1 MANVFSSLRFPKSKI
16 GKLCI
21 VLLVLL
27 AIVGGFFAVRTL
39 SDPYGC
45 RILDGVSIA
54 GLDVG
59 GMTQGE
65 ARKALKEAA
74 EEVLTG
80 QELVVCLPG
89 ASLSLS
95 SADTCIRLDCRKAVK
110 EAYAIGRTGTRE
122 ERLSAAQAVRDD
134 GHQMGILPYLTY
146 DTAYIQQALEAYAR
160 QYDTELTQPSC
171 RLEGAMPDLSTDGHP
186 EDAPC
191 QTLLLTLGTP
201 EAHLDVAAALEQIAG
216 VYDRAFAAAAADGY
230 RVTVEVIPDSVP
242 REPDLDAIFDEFC
255 IAPVDDTLDMQT
267 YQLVPGSYGCRFDPE
282 AARKLARDTAW
293 GDTISIPMEYVEPDI
308 LGEEVY
314 FRDVLG
320 SCETKHNNNEN
331 RNTNLRLLC
340 EALNGVVLEPGQE
353 FSYNDTLGE
362 RTAEKGYK
370 PAPAYSGNRLT
381 DAIGGGV
388 CQGSTTLYNCVLLA
402 DLEVV
407 FRACHGAAVSYVPI
421 GLDAAVNWGTTD
433 FRFRNSSHFPIKITA
448 EVSDGYV
455 KMQILGTDEK
465 DYYIKMTSGYGD
477 SNEKVIYAVSYKCRY
492 DKETDEL
499 ISKERE
505 AFSSY
510 YRNIG

>member
-1 MANVFSSLRFPKSKI
+1 MANISSMLRFSKSTMT
-16 GKLCI
+16 KLC
-21 VLLVLL
+21 LALAFLL
-27 AIVGGFFAVRTL
+27 AVAACFFVVHVL

-45 RILDGVSIA
+45 RIADGVTIA

-65 ARKALKEAA
+65 ARKALKQAA
-74 EEVLTG
+74 EDVLNG
-80 QELVVCLPG
+80 QSLVVNLPE
-89 ASLSLS
+89 ASISLSPSDVHLQ
-95 SADTCIRLDCRKAVK
+95 LDCRKAVK
-110 EAYAIGRTGTRE
+110 DAYAVGRGAAGDDSQT
-122 ERLSAAQAVRDD
+122 AAQDPQYQL
-134 GHQMGILPYLTY
+134 GLLPYLTY
-146 DTAYIQQALEAYAR
+146 DAAYIQETLEDYAR
-160 QYDTELTQPSC
+160 QYDTVLTQPGC
-171 RLEGAMPDLSTDGHP
+171 RAEGAMPDLSVRNHQ
-186 EDAPC
+186 EDVPC

-201 EAHLDVAAALEQIAG
+201 EAHLDVASALAQITG
-216 VYDRAFAAAAADGY
+216 IYDQAFAAAAVGSY
-230 RVTVEVIPDSVP
+230 HVTVEVVP
-242 REPDLDAIFDEFC
+242 TAVPEEPDWDAIYEEFS
-255 IAPVDDTLDMQT
+255 IPAVDDTLDMQT
-267 YQLVPGSYGCRFDPE
+267 FQPVPGSYGCRFDLD
-282 AARKLARDTAW
+282 AAKKMAENAAW
-293 GDTISIPMEYVEPDI
+293 GDTVSIPMEYVEPEI
-308 LGEEVY
+308 LGEAVY

-331 RNTNLRLLC
+331 RNTNLCLLC
-340 EALNGVVLEPGQE
+340 AALDGVVLEPGQE

-433 FRFRNSSHFPIKITA
+433 FQFRNSSHFPIKITA

-465 DYYIKMTSGYGD
+465 DYYIEMTSGYDD
-477 SNEKVIYAVSYKCRY
+477 SDDAVIYAVSYKNRY
-492 DKETDEL
+492 DKETGEL
-499 ISKERE
+499 ISKDRE
-505 AFSSY
+505 AFSTY

>member
-1 MANVFSSLRFPKSKI
+1 MANVSSMLRFSKSTMT
-16 GKLCI
+16 KLCLALAI
-21 VLLVLL
+21 LL
-27 AIVGGFFAVRTL
+27 AVAACFLAFHVF

-45 RILDGVSIA
+45 RIADGVTIA

-65 ARKALKEAA
+65 ARNALKQAA
-74 EEVLTG
+74 EDVLNG
-80 QELVVCLPG
+80 QSLVVNLPE
-89 ASLSLS
+89 ASISLSPSDVHLQ
-95 SADTCIRLDCRKAVK
+95 LDCRKAVK
-110 EAYAIGRTGTRE
+110 DAYAVGRGGAGDD
-122 ERLSAAQAVRDD
+122 LQAAAQAL
-134 GHQMGILPYLTY
+134 QMGLLPYLTY
-146 DTAYIQQALEAYAR
+146 DAAYIQKTLEDYAR

-171 RLEGAMPDLSTDGHP
+171 RAEGDAPDLSVQNHQ
-186 EDAPC
+186 EDVPC

-201 EAHLDVAAALEQIAG
+201 EAHLDVASALAQVAG
-216 VYDRAFAAAAADGY
+216 IYDQAFAAADEGSY
-230 RVTVEVIPDSVP
+230 QVTVEVVPSAIPQ
-242 REPDLDAIFDEFC
+242 EPDLDAIYGEFC
-255 IAPVDDTLDMQT
+255 IAPVNDTLDMQT
-267 YQLVPGSYGCRFDPE
+267 FQPVPGSYGCRFDLD
-282 AARKLARDTAW
+282 AARKMAENAAW
-293 GDTISIPMEYVEPDI
+293 GDTVSIPMEYVAPEI
-308 LGEEVY
+308 LGEAVY

-340 EALNGVVLEPGQE
+340 AALDGIVLEPGQE

-433 FRFRNSSHFPIKITA
+433 FQFRNSSHFPIKITA
-448 EVSDGYV
+448 EVSGGYV

-465 DYYIKMTSGYGD
+465 DYYIEMTSGYDD
-477 SNEKVIYAVSYKCRY
+477 SDDTVTYAVSYKNRY
-492 DKETDEL
+492 DKQTGEL

-505 AFSSY
+505 AFSTY

>member
-1 MANVFSSLRFPKSKI
+1 MANISSTLRFPKSTAA
-16 GKLCI
+16 KLC
-21 VLLVLL
+21 LAFAALL
-27 AIVGGFFAVRTL
+27 AVAACFFAVHIL

-45 RILDGVSIA
+45 RIREGVSIG

-65 ARKALKEAA
+65 ARKALKQSA
-74 EEVLTG
+74 EEVLYS
-80 QELVVCLPG
+80 QSLAVYLPE
-89 ASLSLS
+89 ASISLSPGDVRLQ
-95 SADTCIRLDCRKAVK
+95 LDCRKAVTA
-110 EAYAIGRTGTRE
+110 AYAVGR
-122 ERLSAAQAVRDD
+122 D
-134 GHQMGILPYLTY
+134 GSVDSPQPPVQNHQEDVGLLPYLAY
-146 DTAYIQQALEAYAR
+146 DAAYIQKTLEDYAR

-171 RLEGAMPDLSTDGHP
+171 RAEGDAPDLSVQGHQQ
-186 EDAPC
+186 DIPC
-191 QTLLLTLGTP
+191 QALLLTLGTP
-201 EAHLDVAAALEQIAG
+201 QAHLDVASALAQITG
-216 VYDRAFAAAAADGY
+216 IYNQAFAAAEESGY
-230 RVTVEVIPDSVP
+230 QVTVEVVPSAVP
-242 REPDLDAIFDEFC
+242 REPDLDAIYEEFC
-255 IAPVDDTLDMQT
+255 IAPVDDSLDMQT
-267 YQLVPGSYGCRFDPE
+267 FQPVPGSYGCRFDLDE
-282 AARKLARDTAW
+282 AKKLAANAAW
-293 GDTISIPMEYVEPDI
+293 GDTVSIPMEYVEPEI
-308 LGEEVY
+308 LGEAVY

-320 SCETKHNNNEN
+320 ACETKHNNNEN

-340 EALNGVVLEPGQE
+340 AALDGVVLDPGQE

-433 FRFRNSSHFPIKITA
+433 FKFRNSSHFPIKITA

-465 DYYIKMTSGYGD
+465 DYYIEMTSGYDD
-477 SNEKVIYAVSYKCRY
+477 SDDTVIYAVSYKNRY
-492 DKETDEL
+492 DKETGEL
-499 ISKERE
+499 ISKDRE
-505 AFSSY
+505 AFSTY